1 MNSLQ
6 NSEKSH
12 DGKNSRKSRSKSRP
26 KNTQKS
32 CKYCKKQGHEIAEC
46 FKLKNKKLK
55 EDSNQDKS
63 SEKSEASVVA
73 NDSEGDVFLAFDLDD
88 KAKNE
93 WILDTGC
100 TFHMCPHKEW
110 FTSLEPVESG
120 IVYMGNNTQCKVLGK
135 GDLNLRTHDG
145 MIRTLTGV
153 RYIHGLKRNL
163 ISLGTLEAL
172 GHRHSAE
179 NGSLKV
185 CKGAM
190 VILKANRKGNLY
202 VLEGETALG
211 SASITAAPPT
221 SSNTGTSSNTSLWHY
236 RLAHMVAV
244 EAHLE
249 LWPVSHQAHRQSV

>member
-1 MNSLQ
+1 MATSVMKFDIEKFDGKISFEIWRVQMQAVLTQ
-6 NSEKSH
+6 HGLKKALLGKNSEKSH
-12 DGKNSRKSRSKSRP
+12 DGKNSRKSRSKCRP
-26 KNTQKS
+26 KNTHKS
-32 CKYCKKQGHEIAEC
+32 YKYCKKQGHEIAEC

-63 SEKSEASVVA
+63 SEKSEASVAA

-153 RYIHGLKRNL
+153 RYIPGLKRNL

-190 VILKANRKGNLY
+190 VILKANRKGGN
-202 VLEGETALG
+202 GFRLG
-211 SASITAAPPT
+211 IDHCSTT
-221 SSNTGTSSNTSLWHY
+221 N
-236 RLAHMVAV
+236 V
-244 EAHLE
+244 
-249 LWPVSHQAHRQSV
+249 